1 VRCSCRRASCETVNV
16 ASRVEAL
23 TRGLS
28 VALAATDDLLE
39 RVRRDAGGD
48 DPALSSLTR
57 HDDIEI
63 RGMDAEMFVWT
74 LS

>member
-1 VRCSCRRASCETVNV
+1 M
-16 ASRVEAL
+16 
-23 TRGLS
+23 
-28 VALAATDDLLE
+28 ALAATDDLLE